1 MAANPEKDPHGIT
14 ESLVE
19 NWPWV
24 LVCVLLTLRFLVL
37 EFNPLIAAAILAAG
51 IALLAT
57 QAYMTRKP
65 MSEGGFAQG
74 AVKVRKFTEAGWLYI
89 IIVAFFALYMLFK
102 NPLFGVV
109 VGLGIIGLVIS
120 EVITGLFTGGLKK
133 EIRETIVSLFI
144 ALFVWYGAAFLLGTP
159 APVNGIVSCSM
170 LPQLERGDFT
180 ILQGGA
186 VNTATISMS
195 RAEFDSIG
203 ASALVSYNDTTFT
216 VNGSMFS
223 YCAQNNDSICRDFVY
238 FPAQFSET
246 KGPLKFQY
254 ASCERYYPKTG
265 ATASQP
271 CVSYVEYKGQRIYE
285 NLSND
290 VVVYQP
296 GANDLN
302 RRVGDII
309 HRAYLR
315 IDAGGGSYYLIKG
328 DNNPIFDIQ
337 NYAYSLKEGN
347 APVSEQQLKGKVIF
361 RVPIL
366 GYAKLFIS
374 GMYVEPEGCDSYYL
388 KYKR

>member
-1 MAANPEKDPHGIT
+1 MAAHPEKDPKNIT
-14 ESLVE
+14 EALLE
-19 NWPWV
+19 NWPWAIV
-24 LVCVLLTLRFLVL
+24 SVLLALRFLVL
-37 EFNPLIAAAILAAG
+37 EFNPLIAAALFGLGAALIL
-51 IALLAT
+51 T

-65 MSEGGFAQG
+65 MSEGIFANS
-74 AVKVRKFTEAGWLYI
+74 AARVRKFTEAGWLYV
-89 IIVAFFALYMLFK
+89 IIVAFFALYMIFK
-102 NPLFGVV
+102 NPLFGAV
-109 VGLGIIGLVIS
+109 VGLGIVALVLA
-120 EVITGLFTGGLKK
+120 EVMAGLFTGGLKK

-144 ALFVWYGAAFLLGTP
+144 ALFIWYGAAFVLGTP

-186 VNTATISMS
+186 VSTPAISMS
-195 RAEFDSIG
+195 KQEFESIG
-203 ASALVSYNDTTFT
+203 TAALVSYNGTSFS

-223 YCAQNNDSICRDFVY
+223 YCTQNNDSRCRDFVY
-238 FPAQFSET
+238 FPDQFSET
-246 KGPLKFQY
+246 KGVLKFQY
-254 ASCERYYPKTG
+254 ASCQRFYPKTG
-265 ATASQP
+265 ETLSQP

-285 NLSND
+285 NLSDD

-296 GANDLN
+296 GPTDLN

-315 IDAGGGSYYLIKG
+315 INVDGTSYYLIKG

-337 NYAYSLKEGN
+337 NYYYPLQEGN
-347 APVSEQQLKGKVIF
+347 SLVSEQQLKGKVIF

-374 GMYVEPEGCDSYYL
+374 GMVVEPEGCDSYYA
-388 KYKR
+388 KYRK